1 MSFPH
6 SDRAGYF
13 HDAVAAALSAEAD
26 GSLRVPTLWALL
38 EAPVDVFARQGSCP
52 EGQSYEELPLE
63 WSSCGQV
70 ETEIETASRLQH
82 EVSQTFCRPLSFER
96 SGSFR
101 IHRFHLSCEGA
112 ERFNDALA
120 RYALK
125 REAGLALSKDAVPD
139 GIQVSNV
146 GGFHSKQDLFRLAQ
160 GHARAD
166 KEDALLLHLKHLIAE
181 CVAAAAAADAQE
193 FQDREEVAPHLPSGQ
208 EEVLQLDSNPDGWV
222 NVSRKGHLNYLHNH
236 ADASVATVYYARV
249 QPDSGGS
256 LLLRLSPGYG
266 PGMMEP
272 DEERHVPWMW
282 SSDGQ
287 PISRSPVQY
296 AELRPSPG
304 TLVIFPG
311 WLSHSV
317 SPTTCAEARI
327 SFASNWDLP
336 TEPG

>member
-1 MSFPH
+1 
-6 SDRAGYF
+6 
-13 HDAVAAALSAEAD
+13 
-26 GSLRVPTLWALL
+26 LL

-52 EGQSYEELPLE
+52 HGQSYEALALE
-63 WSSCGQV
+63 WSSWGQV
-70 ETEIETASRLQH
+70 DTEIQTGVRLQH

-101 IHRFHLSCEGA
+101 IHRFHMRCEGA

-125 REAGLALSKDAVPD
+125 REAGPDLSKDAVPD

-146 GGFHSKQDLFRLAQ
+146 GGFHSKQDLF
-160 GHARAD
+160 D
-166 KEDALLLHLKHLIAE
+166 KEDALLRHLKHLIAE

-193 FQDREEVAPHLPSGQ
+193 FQAQGGAAPHLPSGQ

-249 QPDSGGS
+249 QAHSGGS

-272 DEERHVPWMW
+272 DE
-282 SSDGQ
+282 
-287 PISRSPVQY
+287 
-296 AELRPSPG
+296 
-304 TLVIFPG
+304 
-311 WLSHSV
+311 
-317 SPTTCAEARI
+317 
-327 SFASNWDLP
+327 
-336 TEPG
+336 

>member
-13 HDAVAAALSAEAD
+13 HEAVAAAESADPDEK
-26 GSLRVPTLWALL
+26 LRVPTLWALL

-52 EGQSYEELPLE
+52 PGQSYEELALE
-63 WSSCGQV
+63 WRSWGQV
-70 ETEIETASRLQH
+70 GTAIETGLQLQH

-101 IHRFHLSCEGA
+101 IHRFRLSCEGA
-112 ERFNDALA
+112 EHFNDALA
-120 RYALK
+120 GYALK
-125 REAGLALSKDAVPD
+125 REAGPALSED

-146 GGFHSKQDLFRLAQ
+146 GGFHSKQDLFRFAQ

-181 CVAAAAAADAQE
+181 CVASAAAADAQE
-193 FQDREEVAPHLPSGQ
+193 FQAQGEVAPHLPSGQ
-208 EEVLQLDSNPDGWV
+208 EEVLQLDSDPDGWV
-222 NVSRKGHLNYLHNH
+222 NVSRRGHLNYLHNH

-296 AELRPSPG
+296 AELRPGPG